1 MPDIAPTYE
10 QRFRS
15 VDARAPLLEH
25 IRVLS
30 EGLDKAMSRIA
41 ALEDAARPARKT
53 AA

>member
-10 QRFRS
+10 LLFRR
-15 VDARAPLLEH
+15 VDDRARLLEH

-30 EGLDKAMSRIA
+30 EGLDKAMARVA
-41 ALEDAARPARKT
+41 DLEARVARKT